1 MVPSFAGA
9 RTNPR
14 HRRSRRLKR
23 RQSAPRWVT
32 VEEERMCLEWSRGLE
47 RARYLAGVETMSNEM
62 SFQEHARSACAV
74 PIKSDPSM
82 CRPFALS
89 TELRMNRLAT
99 DVGNDCSL
107 GHRGAHHRYRRKRRD
122 EEGDCNHHPNQLGKI
137 KGPARARPQGQ
148 SARGLGVARRPV
160 AGVPSLDAEPDG
172 FKVSRVPS
180 STRVARLRWS
190 VCHGHA

>member
-1 MVPSFAGA
+1 
-9 RTNPR
+9 
-14 HRRSRRLKR
+14 
-23 RQSAPRWVT
+23 
-32 VEEERMCLEWSRGLE
+32 MCLEWSRGLE
-47 RARYLAGVETMSNEM
+47 RARYLAGVETVSNEM

-89 TELRMNRLAT
+89 TELRMNHLAT

-137 KGPARARPQGQ
+137 KGRGTSSRRKPCLHVGWRGTRFGWQCAACGTKSAPALIEWRAL
-148 SARGLGVARRPV
+148 SAGLGSAALEFMP
-160 AGVPSLDAEPDG
+160 
-172 FKVSRVPS
+172 
-180 STRVARLRWS
+180 
-190 VCHGHA
+190 